1 MQYLKA
7 HKLSS
12 HRRNFYFRFERRST
26 GLSKKRDKDSLAIQF
41 QKDDNQDVNSN
52 KKEKSKSTSNLSFSG
67 ASNLSSLKTKIET
80 KYRFA
85 MLFLT
90 T

>member
-1 MQYLKA
+1 MRA
-7 HKLSS
+7 NKLSF
-12 HRRNFYFRFERRST
+12 HQRNVHYRLERKST
-26 GLSKKRDKDSLAIQF
+26 GHSKKRDKDSLAIQF
-41 QKDDNQDVNSN
+41 QNDDNQDLNSN